1 MNKIT
6 VDGYEKMI
14 SDELG
19 NKDVLFSEKEL
30 EELFN
35 CTDLTKKID
44 PKLLN
49 CKNWSKPGIA
59 SY

>member
-1 MNKIT
+1 MNKIIT
-6 VDGYEKMI
+6 DGDEKMT
-14 SDELG
+14 SDKLG
-19 NKDVLFSEKEL
+19 NKNVLFSEKEL

-49 CKNWSKPGIA
+49 CKNWAKPGIA